1 MAGAAKTRRRAR
13 ERRQT
18 SVVLIVV
25 TLALF
30 GSIAMWL
37 LFFKAWTPP
46 AQAHRFALPSSTGQA
61 VALEDFLGKQEV
73 VLVFYMV
80 AT

>member
-1 MAGAAKTRRRAR
+1 MTGGAKARRHAR
-13 ERRQT
+13 EHRQT
-18 SVVLIVV
+18 LVVLIVV

-30 GSIAMWL
+30 GSIAMWI
-37 LFFKAWTPP
+37 LFFKAWTPT
-46 AQAHRFALPSSTGQA
+46 AQAPQFALPSSTGRI
-61 VALEDFLGKQEV
+61 VALDDFLGKQEV